1 MNKDVLSGKTTF
13 RLVTF
18 RSLVA
23 FSPFRSGVR
32 WLGIAEGALGIR
44 DLRGI
49 PTTALVHSRLKTKVA
64 DLSFG
69 STETD
74 YVARSCPFE
83 RLGTIDFIPLPLDS
97 STRSV
102 DAAG

>member
-23 FSPFRSGVR
+23 FSTFRSGVR

-44 DLRGI
+44 DLKGI
-49 PTTALVHSRLKTKVA
+49 PTTALVHSRRKTKVA
-64 DLSFG
+64 DLSFD
-69 STETD
+69 SNETD
-74 YVARSCPFE
+74 RVARSCPFE
-83 RLGTIDFIPLPLDS
+83 RLGGYRIYLSPLEEREIS
-97 STRSV
+97 R
-102 DAAG
+102 AAG